1 MRDFAKIIQNICNTT
16 PKEYK
21 GKPMEI
27 VRLWAHEC
35 NRVWADR
42 LILADDMEQY
52 KKTMV
57 AAQKE

>member
-1 MRDFAKIIQNICNTT
+1 
-16 PKEYK
+16 
-21 GKPMEI
+21 MEI

-42 LILADDMEQY
+42 LILAEDMEQY